1 VVTGE
6 PGWETPQLQS
16 PMKQLVANPLWRV
29 PDSIYQDELADKGA
43 GYFATNHME
52 FRDGK
57 LVQLPGPKNSLGEV
71 KFDMENGE
79 HIYLHD
85 TQAKTLF
92 AAAERHRSHGCVR
105 VDGAVDFAMQL
116 ASEHGVLPDF
126 QEGLAKG
133 DESFVKLNREIPV
146 RLLYRTAY
154 YDGSMVRLV
163 PDIYGWDDP
172 IAAKLGF
179 GAVPPRRRP
188 SGGLGVD
195 IGP

>member
-1 VVTGE
+1 
-6 PGWETPQLQS
+6 
-16 PMKQLVANPLWRV
+16 M
-29 PDSIYQDELADKGA
+29 
-43 GYFATNHME
+43 
-52 FRDGK
+52 
-57 LVQLPGPKNSLGEV
+57 
-71 KFDMENGE
+71 
-79 HIYLHD
+79 
-85 TQAKTLF
+85 
-92 AAAERHRSHGCVR
+92 R

-172 IAAKLGF
+172 IAARLGF

-188 SGGLGVD
+188 PGGWAWTSGRSEPGAQ
-195 IGP
+195 GPVRRRAWSRASRPLCAPFDCESPAHL